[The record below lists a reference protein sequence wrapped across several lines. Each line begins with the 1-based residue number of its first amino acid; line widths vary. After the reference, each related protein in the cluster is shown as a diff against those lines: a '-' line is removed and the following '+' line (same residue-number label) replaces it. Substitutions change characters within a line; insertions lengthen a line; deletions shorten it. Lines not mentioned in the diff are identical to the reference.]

1 MGRFGICAQAL
12 FDYLTSLC
20 IVMLIHIDCCK
31 LAISREV
38 IAYLDSMFQA
48 LLRLL
53 IPLELVL
60 DMTDDVPDIGIV
72 GTHVCYLLVVCERL
86 FQLLAF
92 KGNIAQNG
100 FDNGLF

>member
-1 MGRFGICAQAL
+1 MGRFGIHTQAL

-20 IVMLIHIDCCK
+20 IVMLCHIDSCK

-38 IAYLDSMFQA
+38 IVHLDSTFQA

-53 IPLELVL
+53 IPLELML
-60 DMTDDVPDIGIV
+60 NMTDDVPDTGIV
-72 GTHVCYLLVVCERL
+72 GTKVCHLLVVSERL
-86 FQLLAF
+86 FKLLAL

-100 FDNGLF
+100 FDDGLF